1 MMNNRWATCQGR
13 LDIID
18 LADLV
23 AMAKEKANDNRESN
37 FRFVDL
43 MYKLDVDHVTL
54 VSLLETIHS
63 SDEYVVECFK
73 EVTPLT
79 FKEVLDYIARD
90 KRVLTKISV
99 RLTRIRR

>member
-1 MMNNRWATCQGR
+1 MNNRFN
-13 LDIID
+13 IID

-23 AMAKEKANDNRESN
+23 AMANGNANDNRESN

-79 FKEVLDYIARD
+79 FKEVLDYISRD
-90 KRVLTKISV
+90 KRVLTKLSV